1 MAEIEG
7 EYQEANESGY
17 KKDKKGVLRD
27 SQGRVVKGSKPV
39 NPGGRPKGVG
49 IVREIAQ
56 QYTEESIEKLREI
69 MHNADKPRD
78 QLEAAKYLLDR
89 GWGKPATSVEV
100 QRDNGESETK
110 MIELSKLSRDQ
121 LDNLQDMMDI
131 AYEAKSEDD
140 EEEGQ

>member
-1 MAEIEG
+1 MADIEG
-7 EYQEANESGY
+7 TFV
-17 KKDKKGVLRD
+17 DKNGITRYSD
-27 SQGRVVKGSKPV
+27 GRMVKGTKAP